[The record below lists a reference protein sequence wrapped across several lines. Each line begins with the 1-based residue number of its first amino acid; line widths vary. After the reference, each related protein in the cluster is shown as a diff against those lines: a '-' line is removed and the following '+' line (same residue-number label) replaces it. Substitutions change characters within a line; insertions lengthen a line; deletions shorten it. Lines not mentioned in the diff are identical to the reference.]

1 MNDRKSATTAEAMP
15 KGFEHGPVEARWT
28 VIWEEQEIGRA
39 DNESQSPPFA
49 MVIPPPNVTGV
60 LHLGH
65 GLDQTLQDL
74 VARYKRMAG
83 FDVLWLPGTDHAGI
97 ATQNVVERALAAEG
111 LDRKTM
117 GREAFVSRAWEWKEQ
132 YGDRILEQMRR
143 LGLSVDWSRLRFTL
157 DPGMSAAVRR
167 EFVELYEQ
175 GLIYRGEYMVNWCPQ
190 DQTAI
195 SDLEVKHVEV
205 DGKLWKIRYPLTVAA
220 GGEAEYLEVETTRP
234 ETMLGDTALAV
245 NPDDPRYADFVGRTA
260 TVPLIGREIPVIADD
275 FVDAEFGTGVVK
287 VTPAHDP
294 NDYEAGLRH
303 DLPRVQVIGPDGKM
317 TDAAGDFAGLDRFA
331 ARDEVLAALAS
342 GSLLAGERPHRHAVG
357 HSERSGAIIEPLI
370 STQWFVRTAPLAEA
384 AMAAAENGEVRF
396 HPDNQFKIFREWMTN
411 IRDWCISRQLWWG
424 HRIPAWYD
432 DDTGE
437 IYVSMEDPDPALGLR
452 RDPDVLDTWFSS
464 GLFPFSTMGWPEQTK
479 DLERYY
485 PTELLVTGYDIL
497 FFWVARMIMLG
508 IHFRGEVP
516 FHDVFLHG
524 LIRDEHGVKMSK
536 SRGNGVDPVE
546 MIDRYGAD
554 ALRFMLI
561 ATATPGTDLIF
572 SEERVAGYRAF
583 ANKLWNATRFSLM
596 NLGDGDVALQ
606 ASADAADPT
615 ARSVADRWILS
626 RLAGLLPRIERNL
639 DKYRFDEA
647 AQELYQFIWHEF
659 CDWYLE
665 MAKVALNGDDEEAQ
679 RETRGTLLAALEVV
693 LRALHPMMPF
703 ITEDL
708 WSRLPGD
715 RGLLAQT
722 AWAAA
727 QAEWLDPQAE
737 LLVKL
742 LQDVATEARRL
753 RAEVG
758 VEPRRQ
764 IDLVLVCDDEQRR
777 EDLHAIESEL
787 RALVRAGSVVI
798 AGEEPEIGERVA
810 GVTGDVE
817 VLMSLEGVVD
827 IEKERERLQKLLA
840 KAEGELAG
848 LVARL
853 GNDGFVSNAPE
864 AVVQKVRNRHAEL
877 DAECDRLR
885 NQVAAIGA

>member
-1 MNDRKSATTAEAMP
+1 
-15 KGFEHGPVEARWT
+15 
-28 VIWEEQEIGRA
+28 
-39 DNESQSPPFA
+39 
-49 MVIPPPNVTGV
+49 
-60 LHLGH
+60 
-65 GLDQTLQDL
+65 
-74 VARYKRMAG
+74 
-83 FDVLWLPGTDHAGI
+83 
-97 ATQNVVERALAAEG
+97 
-111 LDRKTM
+111 
-117 GREAFVSRAWEWKEQ
+117 
-132 YGDRILEQMRR
+132 
-143 LGLSVDWSRLRFTL
+143 
-157 DPGMSAAVRR
+157 
-167 EFVELYEQ
+167 
-175 GLIYRGEYMVNWCPQ
+175 
-190 DQTAI
+190 
-195 SDLEVKHVEV
+195 
-205 DGKLWKIRYPLTVAA
+205 
-220 GGEAEYLEVETTRP
+220 
-234 ETMLGDTALAV
+234 
-245 NPDDPRYADFVGRTA
+245 
-260 TVPLIGREIPVIADD
+260 
-275 FVDAEFGTGVVK
+275 
-287 VTPAHDP
+287 
-294 NDYEAGLRH
+294 
-303 DLPRVQVIGPDGKM
+303 
-317 TDAAGDFAGLDRFA
+317 
-331 ARDEVLAALAS
+331 
-342 GSLLAGERPHRHAVG
+342 
-357 HSERSGAIIEPLI
+357 
-370 STQWFVRTAPLAEA
+370 
-384 AMAAAENGEVRF
+384 
-396 HPDNQFKIFREWMTN
+396 MTN

-715 RGLLAQT
+715 R
-722 AWAAA
+722 
-727 QAEWLDPQAE
+727 QAE

>member
-1 MNDRKSATTAEAMP
+1 MNDRKPAASDEAMP
-15 KGFEHGPVEARWT
+15 KGFEHGPVEAHWT
-28 VIWEEQEIGRA
+28 LVWEEQEIGRA

-49 MVIPPPNVTGV
+49 MVIPPPNVTGA

-97 ATQNVVERALAAEG
+97 ATQNVVEKALAAEG

-117 GREAFVSRAWEWKEQ
+117 GREAFVKRVWEWKEE
-132 YGDRILEQMRR
+132 YGDKILEQMRR

-175 GLIYRGEYMVNWCPQ
+175 GLIYRGEYMVNWCPK

-205 DGKLWKIRYPLTVAA
+205 DGKLWKIRYPLVVAA
-220 GGEAEYLEVETTRP
+220 GDPAEYLEVETTRP
-234 ETMLGDTALAV
+234 ETMLGDAALAV
-245 NPDDPRYADFVGRTA
+245 NPGDPRYRDFVGRA
-260 TVPLIGREIPVIADD
+260 AIVPLMGREIPVIADD
-275 FVDAEFGTGVVK
+275 FVDADFGTGVVK

-294 NDYEAGLRH
+294 NDYEAGVRH
-303 DLPRVQVIGPDGKM
+303 DLPRIQVIGPDGSM
-317 TDAAGDFAGLDRFA
+317 TEAAGDFEGLDRFA
-331 ARDEVLAALAS
+331 ARTKVLAALAS
-342 GSLLAGERPHRHAVG
+342 ESLLVGERPHRHAVA

-384 AMAAAENGEVRF
+384 AMAAAENGDVRF
-396 HPDNQFKIFREWMTN
+396 HPDNQFRIFREWMTN

-424 HRIPAWYD
+424 HRIPAWYND
-432 DDTGE
+432 ETGE
-437 IYVSMEDPDPALGLR
+437 IFVSEEDPDPALGLR
-452 RDPDVLDTWFSS
+452 QDPDVLDTWFSS
-464 GLFPFSTMGWPEQTK
+464 GLFPFSTMGWPEETK
-479 DLERYY
+479 DLARYY
-485 PTELLVTGYDIL
+485 PTGLLVTGYDIL

-508 IHFRGEVP
+508 LHFRGEVP

-546 MIDRYGAD
+546 MIDKYGAD

-561 ATATPGTDLIF
+561 ASATPGTDLIF

-596 NLGDGDVALQ
+596 NLGDDEVALQ

-626 RLAGLLPRIERNL
+626 RLAGLLPRLERNF

-647 AQELYQFIWHEF
+647 AQDLYQFIWHEF

-665 MAKVALNGDDEEAQ
+665 MAKVVLNSDDEAAK
-679 RETRGTLLAALEVV
+679 RETRGTLLAVLEIV

-703 ITEDL
+703 VTEDL

-715 RGLLAQT
+715 RGLLAQS

-727 QAEWLDPQAE
+727 QQEWVDPQAE
-737 LLVKL
+737 SLVKL

-764 IDLVLVCDDEQRR
+764 IELTLVCAGEQRR
-777 EDLHAIESEL
+777 EDLHSIEAEL
-787 RALVRAGSVVI
+787 RALVRAGSVLI
-798 AGEEPEIGERVA
+798 TAEEPESGERVA

-827 IEKERERLQKLLA
+827 LDKERERLNKMLA
-840 KAEGELAG
+840 KVEAELAG

-853 GNDGFVSNAPE
+853 GNDGFVSNAPD
-864 AVVQKVRNRHAEL
+864 AVVEKVRNRHAEL
-877 DAECDRLR
+877 DAECERLR
-885 NQVAAIGA
+885 NQVAAIGV